1 MLVFMFT
8 NDGRSSRTE
17 ELSINKGEMN
27 TELIKRYKT
36 RNLSA
41 KYLLALFCLQNVCIR
56 RHASARS
63 ASWQI
68 RGRKI

>member
-8 NDGRSSRTE
+8 NDERSSSTE
-17 ELSINKGEMN
+17 ELAVNKVEMN

-41 KYLLALFCLQNVCIR
+41 KYLLALFLSQNICIR

>member
-1 MLVFMFT
+1 MLAFMFT
-8 NDGRSSRTE
+8 KDGRSSSTE
-17 ELSINKGEMN
+17 ELAVNKVEMN
-27 TELIKRYKT
+27 TEIIKMYKT

-41 KYLLALFCLQNVCIR
+41 KYLLALFLLQNICIR

-63 ASWQI
+63 ASWEI